1 MWPPLLTSYGGAL
14 ITPQGDTHPGR
25 WPTLKPTRVVRALVY
40 WGIGTVTVVGILP
53 KGAGGGFISGFV
65 PYPHTLIPN

>member
-25 WPTLKPTRVVRALVY
+25 WPTLKPTRVVRALVL
-40 WGIGTVTVVGILP
+40 GIGTVTVVGILP
-53 KGAGGGFISGFV
+53 KGAGGDLYLDL
-65 PYPHTLIPN
+65 YPILIP